1 MMCMCVYVC
10 GALRL
15 ALDRRK
21 VKEELSQTHTHK
33 HTHTRAHPLKYP
45 NETTNWIEKL
55 KRNISIRSNNEIER
69 LLNTE
74 CVSVCMAMP
83 LKLWA
88 DNNFTIDIMLCLEFP
103 IQAFHQVNYFILF
116 SLLFS
121 ERLCVKYE
129 WVSEWV
135 VVAAGEGF
143 CAAKMSKQQQQQQQ
157 QLNEKTSPSI
167 KQKSMLS
174 SRRIAYVCVF
184 ARCLYRIKSTP
195 LCNLAT

>member
-1 MMCMCVYVC
+1 MMCMCVC
-10 GALRL
+10 MCDALRL

-21 VKEELSQTHTHK
+21 VKEELSQTHTH
-33 HTHTRAHPLKYP
+33 AHPLKYP

-74 CVSVCMAMP
+74 CVPVCMAMP

-121 ERLCVKYE
+121 ERLCAKNE
-129 WVSEWV
+129 WVSEWWWRRRVKDFVRQKCRNSSSDSGSNSMRKQALRSNKKTCSPPV
-135 VVAAGEGF
+135 V
-143 CAAKMSKQQQQQQQ
+143 
-157 QLNEKTSPSI
+157 LRT
-167 KQKSMLS
+167 
-174 SRRIAYVCVF
+174 CVS
-184 ARCLYRIKSTP
+184 LHTMP
-195 LCNLAT
+195 V